1 MTQRGAQIN
10 QDKLCCSICL
20 DLLKDPVTI
29 PCGHNYCMN
38 CIQIH
43 WDEEDRKNIHSCPQC
58 RQTFAPRTALG
69 KNTMLAELVEDLKK
83 TGQTAPATHRYAGPE
98 DVSCD
103 VCTERKLKA
112 VKSCLQCL
120 VSYCEQHLQP
130 HYESPAFRKHKL
142 VDPSQKLQDNICSHH
157 NEAMKIFCRTDQ
169 QCICYLCS
177 MDEHRGHDT
186 VSAAKEMSEK
196 QRELEV
202 CQEKIQR
209 RIKDQDKHMR
219 VLQQKMKAISQS
231 ADKAVRD
238 SEMIF
243 TELICLLEKIR
254 SDVKQQIRSKQKKE
268 VSRLTEIQEKL
279 KQETVDLQQKKS
291 ELEQLCHMQ
300 DYITFLQKYPS
311 QPSLTFSEKPP
322 SISIHP
328 LCNFDD
334 VTASLSK
341 IREKMQDILKGQWTK
356 LSATVSECDQS
367 QREHTTREE
376 FLKYSQHITLVP
388 NTESKILISASKK
401 KASTT
406 QTQNVCMKVVM
417 LAQLG
422 SPERRKMSHFC
433 VLSKES
439 LTGRCYWEVT
449 WSGTVAVAVTNTNRL
464 PVYGFGNDNTSWA
477 LYSIGDKFEFRHDN
491 IRTHI
496 STCQSSTIGV
506 YLDHS
511 AGTLSFYSV
520 SDDMT
525 LLHRVQATFT
535 QPLYAGFFVGY
546 GLSVVEL
553 KKTAVIR

>member
-1 MTQRGAQIN
+1 MAQRGAQIN

-58 RQTFAPRTALG
+58 RQTFALRPALG

-83 TGQTAPATHRYAGPE
+83 TGQTAPANHRYAGPE

-142 VDPSQKLQDNICSHH
+142 VDPSQKLQDNICS
-157 NEAMKIFCRTDQ
+157 R
-169 QCICYLCS
+169 
-177 MDEHRGHDT
+177 HDT

-202 CQEKIQR
+202 CQEKIQQ
-209 RIKDQDKHMR
+209 RIKDQVKHMR

-254 SDVKQQIRSKQKKE
+254 SDVKKQIRSKQKKE

-279 KQETVDLQQKKS
+279 KQETVYLQQKKS

-311 QPSLTFSEKPP
+311 QSSLTFSEKPP

-334 VTASLSK
+334 VTASLSE
-341 IREKMQDILKGQWTK
+341 IREKMQNILKGQWTK
-356 LSATVSECDQS
+356 LSATV
-367 QREHTTREE
+367 
-376 FLKYSQHITLVP
+376 TLSP
-388 NTESKILISASKK
+388 IA
-401 KASTT
+401 
-406 QTQNVCMKVVM
+406 
-417 LAQLG
+417 LG
-422 SPERRKMSHFC
+422 AD
-433 VLSKES
+433 V
-439 LTGRCYWEVT
+439 
-449 WSGTVAVAVTNTNRL
+449 
-464 PVYGFGNDNTSWA
+464 
-477 LYSIGDKFEFRHDN
+477 SIGGEP
-491 IRTHI
+491 
-496 STCQSSTIGV
+496 
-506 YLDHS
+506 DHS
-511 AGTLSFYSV
+511 GRRAL
-520 SDDMT
+520 
-525 LLHRVQATFT
+525 
-535 QPLYAGFFVGY
+535 
-546 GLSVVEL
+546 
-553 KKTAVIR
+553 

>member
-1 MTQRGAQIN
+1 MAQRGIQMN

-58 RQTFAPRTALG
+58 RQTFAPRPALG
-69 KNTMLAELVEDLKK
+69 KNTMLAELVEELEK
-83 TGQTAPATHRYAGPE
+83 TGQTAPANHCYAGPE

-103 VCTERKLKA
+103 FCTDRKLKA

-177 MDEHRGHDT
+177 MDEHKGHDT

-202 CQEKIQR
+202 CQEKIQQK
-209 RIKDQDKHMR
+209 IKDQVKHMR

-243 TELICLLEKIR
+243 TELIRLIEKR
-254 SDVKQQIRSKQKKE
+254 SSDVKQQIRSKQKKE
-268 VSRLTEIQEKL
+268 VSRLTELQEKL
-279 KQETVDLQQKKS
+279 RQETVDLQQKKS

-300 DYITFLQKYPS
+300 DCITFLQKYS
-311 QPSLTFSEKPP
+311 SLSSLTFSEEPP

-334 VTASLSK
+334 VTASLSE

-356 LSATVSECDQS
+356 LSATVSECNELPS
-367 QREHTTREE
+367 QREHTIREE

-388 NTESKILISASKK
+388 NTESRILIFHSKK
-401 KASTT
+401 KASIARGLFTRV
-406 QTQNVCMKVVM
+406 NM
-417 LAQLG
+417 LIELE

-433 VLSKES
+433 VLTKEC
-439 LTGRCYWEVT
+439 LTGQCYWEVT
-449 WSGTVAVAVTNTNRL
+449 WSGTVAVAVTNTNRT
-464 PVYGFGNDNTSWA
+464 PVYGFGNDDTSWA
-477 LYSIGDKFEFRHDN
+477 LYCIRNEFEFRHDN

-546 GLSVVEL
+546 GSVVEL
-553 KKTAVIR
+553 K

>member
-1 MTQRGAQIN
+1 MAQRGAQMN

-58 RQTFAPRTALG
+58 RQTFAPRPALG

-177 MDEHRGHDT
+177 MDEHKRHDT

-202 CQEKIQR
+202 CQEKIQQ

-238 SEMIF
+238 IH
-243 TELICLLEKIR
+243 
-254 SDVKQQIRSKQKKE
+254 
-268 VSRLTEIQEKL
+268 
-279 KQETVDLQQKKS
+279 S
-291 ELEQLCHMQ
+291 ELQGCHR
-300 DYITFLQKYPS
+300 
-311 QPSLTFSEKPP
+311 
-322 SISIHP
+322 
-328 LCNFDD
+328 
-334 VTASLSK
+334 ASS
-341 IREKMQDILKGQWTK
+341 R
-356 LSATVSECDQS
+356 VHHHHQS
-367 QREHTTREE
+367 H
-376 FLKYSQHITLVP
+376 V
-388 NTESKILISASKK
+388 
-401 KASTT
+401 
-406 QTQNVCMKVVM
+406 
-417 LAQLG
+417 
-422 SPERRKMSHFC
+422 
-433 VLSKES
+433 
-439 LTGRCYWEVT
+439 
-449 WSGTVAVAVTNTNRL
+449 
-464 PVYGFGNDNTSWA
+464 
-477 LYSIGDKFEFRHDN
+477 
-491 IRTHI
+491 
-496 STCQSSTIGV
+496 
-506 YLDHS
+506 
-511 AGTLSFYSV
+511 
-520 SDDMT
+520 
-525 LLHRVQATFT
+525 
-535 QPLYAGFFVGY
+535 
-546 GLSVVEL
+546 
-553 KKTAVIR
+553 